1 MVYTGFA
8 MLKEEAGVVNSELT
22 SEISVEKEL
31 KIAVVVAGGNALRAA
46 VDIMEDSLDL
56 NDSVEFSFATMNEL
70 DAVKFYVEDTVL
82 LDESR
87 ML

>member
-56 NDSVEFSFATMNEL
+56 NDSV
-70 DAVKFYVEDTVL
+70 
-82 LDESR
+82 
-87 ML
+87 